1 MPVKDNGIGMK
12 AEDRATIFEKFRRA
26 NKLVDG
32 SGVGLYLVNT
42 IVTQAGGKI
51 NIISEPVRE
60 QR

>member
-32 SGVGLYLVNT
+32 SGVALFGEHDSYT
-42 IVTQAGGKI
+42 GRCKD
-51 NIISEPVRE
+51 
-60 QR
+60 